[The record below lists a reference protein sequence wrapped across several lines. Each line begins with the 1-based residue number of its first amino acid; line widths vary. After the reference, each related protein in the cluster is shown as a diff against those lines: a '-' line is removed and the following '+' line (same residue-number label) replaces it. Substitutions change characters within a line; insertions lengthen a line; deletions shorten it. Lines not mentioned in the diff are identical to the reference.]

1 MMSSDRKQLSN
12 QSMEAI
18 LRIRNYGATLND
30 SAYEKAME
38 MFLTEYPNGD
48 IRKGKRRVS
57 GYEKGSPRQKKEK
70 IKRGLTLNLDTSS
83 EDESEDENET
93 RDLEIRPG
101 EEIDIDTDSSDESSD
116 DDDDIPI
123 SDDDDA
129 F

>member
-30 SAYEKAME
+30 NAHEKAME

-57 GYEKGSPRQKKEK
+57 GYEKGPRQKKEK
-70 IKRGLTLNLDTSS
+70 KKRGLTLNLDTSS
-83 EDESEDENET
+83 EDESEDENEA

-116 DDDDIPI
+116 DDNDIPI